1 NTGAFSM
8 MRLIMLA
15 AAAAPRVDA
24 QDLGTLEKE
33 SVQLPVEKGRSR
45 PSSSKVRRPR
55 ATTTTISTCK
65 NSGPSIRAAYLENQ
79 AGSAAVEL
87 RGAPAC
93 PTTTRKSARATPA

>member
-1 NTGAFSM
+1 MFAAPTTTNTGAFPM

-33 SVQLPVEKGRSR
+33 SVQLTVEKGEIAT
-45 PSSSKVRRPR
+45 KLEPR

-65 NSGPSIRAAYLENQ
+65 NSGPSIRA
-79 AGSAAVEL
+79 
-87 RGAPAC
+87 RIP
-93 PTTTRKSARATPA
+93 